1 MERPNGDADE
11 KQFVIGWFTERIDIV
26 LVSLVGCTF
35 NGVHGLNIY
44 CTNHY
49 FGDYCWYLGS
59 I

>member
-1 MERPNGDADE
+1 MERPNGAADE

-44 CTNHY
+44 
-49 FGDYCWYLGS
+49 
-59 I
+59 